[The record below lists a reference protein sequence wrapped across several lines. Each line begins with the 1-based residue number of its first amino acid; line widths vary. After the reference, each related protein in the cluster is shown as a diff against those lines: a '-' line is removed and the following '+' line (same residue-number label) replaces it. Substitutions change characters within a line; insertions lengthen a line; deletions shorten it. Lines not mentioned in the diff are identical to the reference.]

1 LIRLRIKRNIF
12 EDIDWALVTIYLA
25 LVLFGWISIYAATYD
40 ELHPS
45 IFDLAKNHGKQAL
58 WIGLALVI
66 GLIMLFFDTRFFET
80 FAYPIYGFAILLL
93 VGVLVF
99 GTEVKGAQSWFVL
112 GPVSFQPSE
121 IAKFGTALALAK
133 YLSVHG
139 ARFENLSIKLRS
151 LTIIFLPGAFILLQP
166 DVGSLLVF
174 TSLLIV
180 LYRQGLS
187 GWIFGLGFVAILLF
201 ITALFLKQYE
211 WTLFGRL
218 IQGKIAF
225 IIGLSALAAMS
236 YYVLR
241 KRKGSL
247 FIIAAGFVAS
257 LGYFLSV
264 DYLFD
269 NILQPHHQN
278 RINELLGIV
287 SDPLGAGYNVHQ
299 SKIAIGSGGFSGKG
313 FLQGT
318 QTKYHFVPEQST
330 DFIFCTVGEEWGFL
344 GSIVLIGLFLTLM
357 ARIIWLAEKQ
367 RSVFTRVYG
376 YCVASILFIHFSINI
391 AMTIGLAPVIG
402 IPLPFFSYG
411 GSSLWSFTLLLFTF
425 IKLDSERKYVLR

>member
-1 LIRLRIKRNIF
+1 MI
-12 EDIDWALVTIYLA
+12 VIYLA

-40 ELHPS
+40 EMHPS

-66 GLIMLFFDTRFFET
+66 GLIMMFFDTRFFET
-80 FAYPIYGFAILLL
+80 FAYPIYGFALFLLL
-93 VGVLVF
+93 AVLVL

-133 YLSVHG
+133 YLSVYG
-139 ARFENLSIKLRS
+139 SKFDSKKVKIIS
-151 LTIIFLPGAFILLQP
+151 LAIIFLPGVFILLQP
-166 DVGSLLVF
+166 DVGSVLVF

-187 GWIFGLGFVAILLF
+187 GWIFGLGFVAVVLF
-201 ITALFLKQYE
+201 ILALFLKQYQ
-211 WTLFGRL
+211 WTLFEIP
-218 IQGKIAF
+218 IQGNVAF
-225 IIGLSALAAMS
+225 IVSLSALAAAV
-236 YYVLR
+236 YYFLR
-241 KRKGSL
+241 KKRGSL
-247 FIIAAGFVAS
+247 LIIVSSYIAS
-257 LGYFLSV
+257 LGYFLSI
-264 DYLFD
+264 DYVFD

-287 SDPLGAGYNVHQ
+287 SDPSGAGYNVHQ

-344 GSIVLIGLFLTLM
+344 GSLILIGLFLTLM
-357 ARIIWLAEKQ
+357 GRIIWLAEKQ

-376 YCVASILFIHFSINI
+376 YCVASILFIHFTINI

>member
-1 LIRLRIKRNIF
+1 M
-12 EDIDWALVTIYLA
+12 VVIYLA

-40 ELHPS
+40 EMHPS

-58 WIGLALVI
+58 WIGLALLI
-66 GLIMLFFDTRFFET
+66 GLIMMFFDTRFFET
-80 FAYPIYGFAILLL
+80 FAYPIYGFALFLLL
-93 VGVLVF
+93 AVLVL
-99 GTEVKGAQSWFVL
+99 GTEVKGAQSWFVM

-133 YLSVHG
+133 YLSVYG
-139 ARFENLSIKLRS
+139 SKFDSKKVKIIS
-151 LTIIFLPGAFILLQP
+151 LAIIFLPGVFILLQP
-166 DVGSLLVF
+166 DVGSVLVF

-187 GWIFGLGFVAILLF
+187 GWIFGLGFVAIVLF
-201 ITALFLKQYE
+201 ILALFLKQYQ
-211 WTLFGRL
+211 WTLFEIV
-218 IQGKIAF
+218 IQGNIAF
-225 IIGLSALAAMS
+225 IVSLSTLAAAV
-236 YYVLR
+236 YYFLR
-241 KRKGSL
+241 KKRGSL
-247 FIIAAGFVAS
+247 LIIASSYIAS
-257 LGYFLSV
+257 LGYFLSI

-269 NILQPHHQN
+269 NLLQPHHQN

-287 SDPLGAGYNVHQ
+287 SDPSGAGYNVHQ

-330 DFIFCTVGEEWGFL
+330 DFIFCTVGEEWGFF
-344 GSIVLIGLFLTLM
+344 GSLILIGLFLTLM

-376 YCVASILFIHFSINI
+376 YCVASILFIHFTINI

>member
-1 LIRLRIKRNIF
+1 MRIKRNIF
-12 EDIDWALVTIYLA
+12 EDIDWVMIVIYLA

-40 ELHPS
+40 EMHPS

-66 GLIMLFFDTRFFET
+66 GLIMMFFDTRFFET
-80 FAYPIYGFAILLL
+80 FAYPIYGFALFLLL
-93 VGVLVF
+93 AVLVL

-133 YLSVHG
+133 YLSVYG
-139 ARFENLSIKLRS
+139 SKFDSKKVKIIS
-151 LTIIFLPGAFILLQP
+151 LAIIFLPGVFILLQP
-166 DVGSLLVF
+166 DVGSVLVF

-187 GWIFGLGFVAILLF
+187 GWIFGLGFVAVVLF
-201 ITALFLKQYE
+201 ILALFLKQYQ
-211 WTLFGRL
+211 WTLFEIP
-218 IQGKIAF
+218 IQGNVAF
-225 IIGLSALAAMS
+225 IVSLSALAAAV
-236 YYVLR
+236 YYFLR
-241 KRKGSL
+241 KKRGSL
-247 FIIAAGFVAS
+247 LIIVSSYIAS
-257 LGYFLSV
+257 LGYFLSI
-264 DYLFD
+264 DYVFD

-287 SDPLGAGYNVHQ
+287 SDPSGAGYNVHQ

-344 GSIVLIGLFLTLM
+344 GSLILIGLFLTLM
-357 ARIIWLAEKQ
+357 GRIIWLAEKQ

-376 YCVASILFIHFSINI
+376 YCVASILFIHFTINI

>member
-1 LIRLRIKRNIF
+1 M
-12 EDIDWALVTIYLA
+12 VVIYLA

-40 ELHPS
+40 EMHPS

-66 GLIMLFFDTRFFET
+66 GLIMMFFDTRFFET
-80 FAYPIYGFAILLL
+80 FAYPIYGFALFLLL
-93 VGVLVF
+93 AVLVL
-99 GTEVKGAQSWFVL
+99 GTEVKGAQSWFVM

-133 YLSVHG
+133 YLSVYG
-139 ARFENLSIKLRS
+139 SKFDSKKVKIIS
-151 LTIIFLPGAFILLQP
+151 LAIIFLPGVFILLQP
-166 DVGSLLVF
+166 DVGSVLVF

-187 GWIFGLGFVAILLF
+187 GWIFGLGFVAVVLF
-201 ITALFLKQYE
+201 ILALFLKQYQ
-211 WTLFGRL
+211 WTLFEIP
-218 IQGKIAF
+218 IQGNVAF
-225 IIGLSALAAMS
+225 IVSLSALAAAV
-236 YYVLR
+236 YYFLR
-241 KRKGSL
+241 KKRGSL
-247 FIIAAGFVAS
+247 LIIVSSYIAS
-257 LGYFLSV
+257 LGYFLSI

-287 SDPLGAGYNVHQ
+287 SDPSGAGYNVHQ

-344 GSIVLIGLFLTLM
+344 GSLILIGLFLTLM
-357 ARIIWLAEKQ
+357 GRIIWLAEKQ

-376 YCVASILFIHFSINI
+376 YCVASILFIHFTINI

>member
-1 LIRLRIKRNIF
+1 MRIKRNIF
-12 EDIDWALVTIYLA
+12 EDIDWVMVVIYLA

-40 ELHPS
+40 EMHPS

-66 GLIMLFFDTRFFET
+66 GLIMMFFDTRFFET
-80 FAYPIYGFAILLL
+80 FAYPIYGFALFLLL
-93 VGVLVF
+93 AVLVL

-112 GPVSFQPSE
+112 GPISFQPSE

-133 YLSVHG
+133 YLSVYG
-139 ARFENLSIKLRS
+139 SKFDSKKVKIIS
-151 LTIIFLPGAFILLQP
+151 LAIIFLPGVFILLQP
-166 DVGSLLVF
+166 DVGSVLVF

-187 GWIFGLGFVAILLF
+187 GWIFGLGFVAVVLF
-201 ITALFLKQYE
+201 ILALFLKQYQ
-211 WTLFGRL
+211 WTLFEIP
-218 IQGKIAF
+218 IQGNVAF
-225 IIGLSALAAMS
+225 IVSLSALAAAV
-236 YYVLR
+236 YYFLR
-241 KRKGSL
+241 KKRGSL
-247 FIIAAGFVAS
+247 LIIVSSYIAS
-257 LGYFLSV
+257 LGYFLSI
-264 DYLFD
+264 DYVFD

-287 SDPLGAGYNVHQ
+287 SDPSGAGYNVHQ

-344 GSIVLIGLFLTLM
+344 GSLILIGLFLTLM
-357 ARIIWLAEKQ
+357 GRIIWLAEKQ

-376 YCVASILFIHFSINI
+376 YCVASILFIHFTINI

>member
-1 LIRLRIKRNIF
+1 MI
-12 EDIDWALVTIYLA
+12 VIYLA

-40 ELHPS
+40 EMHPS

-66 GLIMLFFDTRFFET
+66 GLIMMFFDTRFFET
-80 FAYPIYGFAILLL
+80 FAYPIYGFALFLLL
-93 VGVLVF
+93 AVLVL

-133 YLSVHG
+133 YLSVYG
-139 ARFENLSIKLRS
+139 SKFDSKKVKIIS
-151 LTIIFLPGAFILLQP
+151 LAIIFLPGVFILLQP
-166 DVGSLLVF
+166 DVGSVLVF

-187 GWIFGLGFVAILLF
+187 GWIFGLGFVAVVLF
-201 ITALFLKQYE
+201 ILALFLKQYQ
-211 WTLFGRL
+211 WTLFEIP
-218 IQGKIAF
+218 IQGNVAF
-225 IIGLSALAAMS
+225 IVSLSALAAAV
-236 YYVLR
+236 YYFLR
-241 KRKGSL
+241 KKRGSL
-247 FIIAAGFVAS
+247 LIIVSSYIAS
-257 LGYFLSV
+257 LGYFLSI

-287 SDPLGAGYNVHQ
+287 SDPSGAGYNVHQ

-344 GSIVLIGLFLTLM
+344 GSLILIGLFLTLM
-357 ARIIWLAEKQ
+357 GRIIWLAEKQ

-376 YCVASILFIHFSINI
+376 YCVASILFIHFTINI

>member
-1 LIRLRIKRNIF
+1 M
-12 EDIDWALVTIYLA
+12 VVIYLA

-40 ELHPS
+40 EMHPS

-66 GLIMLFFDTRFFET
+66 GLIMMFFDTRFFET
-80 FAYPIYGFAILLL
+80 FAYPIYGFALFLLL
-93 VGVLVF
+93 AVLVL
-99 GTEVKGAQSWFVL
+99 GTEVKGAQSWFVM

-133 YLSVHG
+133 YLSVYG
-139 ARFENLSIKLRS
+139 SKFDSKKVKIIS
-151 LTIIFLPGAFILLQP
+151 LAIIFLPGVFILLQP
-166 DVGSLLVF
+166 DVGSVLVF

-187 GWIFGLGFVAILLF
+187 GWIFGLGFVAIVLF
-201 ITALFLKQYE
+201 ILALFLKQYQ
-211 WTLFGRL
+211 WTLFEIV
-218 IQGKIAF
+218 IQGNIAF
-225 IIGLSALAAMS
+225 IVSLSTLAAAV
-236 YYVLR
+236 YYFLR
-241 KRKGSL
+241 KKRGSL
-247 FIIAAGFVAS
+247 LIIASSYIAS
-257 LGYFLSV
+257 LGYFLSI

-269 NILQPHHQN
+269 NLLQPHHQN

-287 SDPLGAGYNVHQ
+287 SDPSGAGYNVHQ

-330 DFIFCTVGEEWGFL
+330 DFIFCTVGEEWGFF
-344 GSIVLIGLFLTLM
+344 GSLILIGLFLTLM

-376 YCVASILFIHFSINI
+376 YCVASILFIHFTINI

>member
-1 LIRLRIKRNIF
+1 M
-12 EDIDWALVTIYLA
+12 VVIYLA

-40 ELHPS
+40 EMHPS

-66 GLIMLFFDTRFFET
+66 GLIMMFFDTRFFET
-80 FAYPIYGFAILLL
+80 FAYPIYGFALFLLL
-93 VGVLVF
+93 AVLVL

-133 YLSVHG
+133 YLSVYG
-139 ARFENLSIKLRS
+139 SKFDSKKVKIIS
-151 LTIIFLPGAFILLQP
+151 LAIIFLPGVFILLQP
-166 DVGSLLVF
+166 DVGSVLVF

-187 GWIFGLGFVAILLF
+187 GWIFGLGFVAVVLF
-201 ITALFLKQYE
+201 ILALFLKQYQ
-211 WTLFGRL
+211 WTLFEIP
-218 IQGKIAF
+218 IQGNVAF
-225 IIGLSALAAMS
+225 IVSLSALAAAV
-236 YYVLR
+236 YYFLR
-241 KRKGSL
+241 KKRGSL
-247 FIIAAGFVAS
+247 LIIVSSYIAS
-257 LGYFLSV
+257 LGYFLSI

-287 SDPLGAGYNVHQ
+287 SDPSGAGYNVHQ

-344 GSIVLIGLFLTLM
+344 GSLILIGLFLTLM
-357 ARIIWLAEKQ
+357 GRIIWLAEKQ

-376 YCVASILFIHFSINI
+376 YCLASILFIHFTINI

>member
-1 LIRLRIKRNIF
+1 M
-12 EDIDWALVTIYLA
+12 VVIYLA

-40 ELHPS
+40 EMHPS

-66 GLIMLFFDTRFFET
+66 GLIMMFFDTRFFET
-80 FAYPIYGFAILLL
+80 FAYPIYGFALFLLL
-93 VGVLVF
+93 AVLVL

-133 YLSVHG
+133 YLSVYG
-139 ARFENLSIKLRS
+139 SKFDSKKVKIIS
-151 LTIIFLPGAFILLQP
+151 LAIIFLPGVFILLQP
-166 DVGSLLVF
+166 DVGSVLVF

-187 GWIFGLGFVAILLF
+187 GWIFGLGFVAVVLF
-201 ITALFLKQYE
+201 ILALFLKQYQ
-211 WTLFGRL
+211 WTLFEIP
-218 IQGKIAF
+218 IQGNVAF
-225 IIGLSALAAMS
+225 IVSLSALAAAV
-236 YYVLR
+236 YYFLR
-241 KRKGSL
+241 KKRGSL
-247 FIIAAGFVAS
+247 LIIVSSYIAS
-257 LGYFLSV
+257 LGYFLSI

-287 SDPLGAGYNVHQ
+287 SDPSGAGYNVHQ

-344 GSIVLIGLFLTLM
+344 GSLILIGLFLTLM
-357 ARIIWLAEKQ
+357 GRIIWLAEKQ

-376 YCVASILFIHFSINI
+376 YCVASILFIHFTINI